1 MSTEPKSNKPLVVI
15 VSGGGPVGLTFS
27 LHLTMMMGENVKII
41 IYEGRWFVDERGK
54 LRWQGEEQGKIRREQ
69 VVTLQDHVINQM
81 PEYIQKGLFKK
92 IDEQVWPTSRNIPIR
107 EVEDRLFDL
116 IQPFVQTSQIELVP
130 ENLHEQ
136 CEYLINGNFDVLV
149 GADGSNSFVRRYCNI
164 QMISEGVEYAC
175 GVAYNIPAIVS
186 PEEEP
191 LHQSLNCIL
200 TISQSRYLVNSSE
213 SRRGYLN
220 IRLIKDEYTELQEYL
235 QEFQAKNESLDLT
248 DVNKC
253 PQHSP
258 IWTIIRQGLEFF
270 KIPSKYVFRVAP
282 IEINVRH
289 ASIVVRELQIQIPD
303 SSSPKGKKNKTAL
316 AFLAGDAAMNVHFWP
331 GRGMNSGMKAAMAL
345 ARCILRSCT
354 KNNSVDVR
362 LPLRFLDFLDYEAF
376 MARLRAREQ
385 QGRSLR
391 VLINPVDKHIKAAYS
406 YAHLNHCY
414 KRYTKDLSDKLKDS
428 RDRLQERPEWPHQSR
443 KIADEELQAA
453 TNRISASA
461 IAQLS
466 LTNPWPTREMSGV
479 EVVVEDMFPF
489 DTNNFL
495 PVPTNITSIETPRLP
510 TQIIQQRFVNL
521 WIVGIEKSHSI
532 EKLINEIQNSPKFR
546 STISS
551 IQPLHRLFIVKTV
564 DEAKDWIKSNQSIIQ
579 ETGTKFKV
587 VTTWKIE
594 EHKTAIDVIEAVR
607 SEVAHVPI
615 LILTNKIEQT
625 RAASEFPNVLVTD
638 QKYDLKVFVGVDQET
653 QWNPG
658 CLVKTIKRKF
668 II

>member
-81 PEYIQKGLFKK
+81 PRYIQKGLFKK

-116 IQPFVQTSQIELVP
+116 IQPFVQMGQIELVP

-354 KNNSVDVR
+354 KNNSVHVR

-587 VTTWKIE
+587 ITTWKIE

>member
-54 LRWQGEEQGKIRREQ
+54 IRWQGEEQGKLRREQ

-81 PEYIQKGLFKK
+81 PRYIQKGLFKK

-116 IQPFVQTSQIELVP
+116 IQPFVQMGQIELVP

-354 KNNSVDVR
+354 KNNSVHVR

-587 VTTWKIE
+587 ITTWKIE